1 MHDPSLNPAALYD
14 PRDDML
20 KELADII
27 NSLVEENTF
36 LKDKISIGQWDA
48 SEIEKIDI
56 TQTIA
61 ELREVNRILE
71 ISNTTLVKD
80 RNWYQNRAAEI
91 SGSRN
96 YWEKQAKKLQKIID
110 QGGQNV

>member
-1 MHDPSLNPAALYD
+1 MHNCNTHPAENYD
-14 PRDDML
+14 PRDDLL
-20 KELADII
+20 KGLSDTI

-61 ELREVNRILE
+61 ELREANRILE
-71 ISNTTLVKD
+71 ISNKTLVHD

-96 YWEKQAKKLQKIID
+96 YWEKQAKKLQKLID

>member
-1 MHDPSLNPAALYD
+1 MQNRNTHHSENYD

-20 KELADII
+20 KELADTIQ
-27 NSLVEENTF
+27 SLIEENT
-36 LKDKISIGQWDA
+36 LLRDKNLIGQWNA
-48 SEIEKIDI
+48 TEIEKIDV
-56 TQTIA
+56 TETLE
-61 ELREVNRILE
+61 ELRRKNSLLE
-71 ISNTTLVKD
+71 KENISLVGD

-96 YWEKQAKKLQKIID
+96 YWEKQARKLQKIID

>member
-1 MHDPSLNPAALYD
+1 MQNRNKHPAENYD

-20 KELADII
+20 KGLADTI
-27 NSLVEENTF
+27 NSLIEENTL
-36 LKDKISIGQWDA
+36 LKDKISIGQWNA
-48 SEIEKIDI
+48 TEIEKIDI
-56 TQTIA
+56 AQTLE
-61 ELREVNRILE
+61 ELREANRILE
-71 ISNTTLVKD
+71 ISNKSMIHD

-96 YWEKQAKKLQKIID
+96 YWEKQARKLQKKID